1 LRARCHKLLSV
12 CSFQSDS
19 KHYLRL
25 EGAPYTKLQKQK
37 SALKQAFHK
46 LEFNDELCLVKFTEE
61 FLDLITHQ
69 CYSDELDYTH
79 EIVRLFE
86 IDRICF

>member
-1 LRARCHKLLSV
+1 
-12 CSFQSDS
+12 
-19 KHYLRL
+19 LRL

-69 CYSDELDYTH
+69 CYSDE
-79 EIVRLFE
+79 
-86 IDRICF
+86 